1 MKKVWAI
8 LLTLCLA
15 MGTYGAYAEALTPG
29 TYTSTMN
36 AMHGPMTVEVAVT
49 EDAITD
55 VNVVDQVETPGV
67 TDPVFENIPAAIVAN
82 QTAEVD
88 TITGAT
94 ISSRTLIA
102 AVKDCLKQAGDT
114 EGAFSKPIEKEPAQ
128 DVTVTA
134 GCDHRWWRAEQV
146 WPRRS
151 ARPMKGASVIVI
163 EKTGFLGGN
172 SIVAGR
178 HLQRTRSGASGS
190 CADFRRSGF
199 PRAGRAG

>member
-36 AMHGPMTVEVAVT
+36 AMHGPMTVEVTVT

-134 GCDHRWWRAEQV
+134 DVIIVGGGGG
-146 WPRRS
+146 RRV
-151 ARPMKGASVIVI
+151 R
-163 EKTGFLGGN
+163 
-172 SIVAGR
+172 
-178 HLQRTRSGASGS
+178 
-190 CADFRRSGF
+190 
-199 PRAGRAG
+199 